1 METAIAVTRL
11 SSLAHPTRLDIFRL
25 LVKAGPQGM
34 AAGEIAHQTR
44 SLANTLSN
52 NLTILTTAGL
62 IASRREG
69 RSIIYAA
76 RYESMSELLNF
87 LMEDCCGGDPDI
99 CAPVAS
105 RMCIPAPTAC

>member
-1 METAIAVTRL
+1 METAIAVGRL
-11 SSLAHPTRLDIFRL
+11 SALAHHTRLDIFRL

-34 AAGEIAHQTR
+34 AAGELASHTD

-52 NLTILTTAGL
+52 NLTILSTAGL

-76 RYESMSELLNF
+76 RYDAMSELLNF
-87 LMEDCCGGDPDI
+87 LMEDCCGGNPDI

-105 RMCIPAPTAC
+105 RLCVPDLTAC

>member
-11 SSLAHPTRLDIFRL
+11 SSLAHQTRLDIFRL
-25 LVKAGPQGM
+25 LVKAGPKGM
-34 AAGEIAHQTR
+34 AAGELASQTG

-52 NLTILTTAGL
+52 NLTILSAAGL

-76 RYESMSELLNF
+76 RYEAMSELLNF
-87 LMEDCCGGDPDI
+87 LMEDCCGGDPEI
-99 CAPVAS
+99 CAPAAGRLCV
-105 RMCIPAPTAC
+105 PA